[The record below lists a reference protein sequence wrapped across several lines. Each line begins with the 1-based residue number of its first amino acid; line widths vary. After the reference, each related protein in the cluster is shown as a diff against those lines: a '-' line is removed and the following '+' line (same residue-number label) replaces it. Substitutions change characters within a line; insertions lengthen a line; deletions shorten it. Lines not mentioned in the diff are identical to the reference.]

1 MVCLNLFSLSL
12 PPPPQHI
19 NSLAKHMSPPPV
31 LELAEVLCRQFGSC
45 PNLPENLESL
55 VVKPLPERLLPNC
68 VPKIHTDTIVCN
80 PDSRAVP
87 TDTS

>member
-1 MVCLNLFSLSL
+1 MSL
-12 PPPPQHI
+12 PP
-19 NSLAKHMSPPPV
+19 L

-45 PNLPENLESL
+45 PNLPENLQAL
-55 VVKPLPERLLPNC
+55 TTKPLPERLSPDC

-87 TDTS
+87 TDEPQ